1 MSRPFPCRSLAV
13 FALLSLVSTLAA
25 SVCPTCEVDFHVSRA
40 AGDSGVALRFGG
52 DWGAESA
59 ACTCCEDVCAE
70 TYELP
75 DGRIRRVA
83 LTAAVLPAAAAVDI
97 LPPRLSEAR
106 APAPQAVFPPP
117 RVRLHLRNASFL
129 C

>member
-1 MSRPFPCRSLAV
+1 MSRLFPRRPLAV

-40 AGDSGVALRFGG
+40 VGDSSVAIRFAD
-52 DWGAESA
+52 DWGADGA
-59 ACTCCEDVCAE
+59 ACTCCEDTCAG
-70 TYELP
+70 TDELP
-75 DGRIRRVA
+75 DGRIRRVV
-83 LTAAVLPAAAAVDI
+83 LTAPVLPTAVAVDI
-97 LPPRLSEAR
+97 LPPRLSDAA
-106 APAPQAVFPPP
+106 APTPQAVSPPH